1 MKREKRKARRQT
13 IHHTAS
19 ILLEANQVLPCAI
32 LDVSD
37 TGARLEAKQ
46 PDAVPDR
53 FDLLLSQNGAPR
65 RDCRVVWRDGK
76 QVGVTFE
83 NRAPLAERLV

>member
-1 MKREKRKARRQT
+1 MRSDKRKSRRRI

-19 ILLEANQVLPCAI
+19 ILLGADQVLPCSI

-37 TGARLEAKQ
+37 VGARLESTE

-53 FDLLLSQNGAPR
+53 FGLILSGNGRPR
-65 RDCRVVWRDGK
+65 RECRVVWRDG
-76 QVGVTFE
+76 QRIGVTFE
-83 NRAPLAERLV
+83 NRPPPAERFA